1 MDNSKTNG
9 IVAGLAL
16 VVAVVGLVLSFT
28 NGGGLAG
35 SVLEH
40 RQTDFVN
47 GLRVA
52 GDLVFD
58 GTSGN
63 PAFTLGD
70 SGSSQTKVIEGTCNA
85 ATSLLP
91 LEATSTDSF
100 TCTVTGTA
108 AGDQC
113 DVTLP
118 NYDLAFGSLFVSGCT
133 ATTDTITFGIM
144 NETGAATTSFPL
156 ATTSVQYRVEK

>member
-1 MDNSKTNG
+1 MDNSKTTG
-9 IVAGLAL
+9 FVAGLGL
-16 VVAVVGLVLSFT
+16 VVAVVALVLSFT
-28 NGGGLAG
+28 SGGGLSG

-40 RQTDFVN
+40 KQTDFVN

-85 ATSLLP
+85 ATALLP
-91 LEATSTDSF
+91 LEATSTDAF
-100 TCTVTGTA
+100 TCTVTGA
-108 AGDQC
+108 VAGDQC
-113 DVTLP
+113 HVTLP
-118 NYDLAFGSLFVSGCT
+118 NYDLPFGGLFVAGCT
-133 ATTDTITFGIM
+133 ASTDTITFSIM
-144 NETGAATTSFPL
+144 NDTGAATSSFPV
-156 ATTSVQYRVEK
+156 ATTSVSYRVER